1 MAAQRPGLTQALGLS
16 MANVELE
23 ALPESRASQR
33 DALRCV
39 GYELVKYSKT
49 YALQRSASVCHQPQD
64 YKFGFH
70 RIDGVYD
77 GRVFIQ
83 PSPTHHCSEPDIDR
97 WVDFYLN
104 QEEPTKWSDT
114 WKWFKDPANAFLGIA
129 VAPFA
134 LTLFGGGLLGERA
147 HRREQERRRSVVNTW
162 HATPFITE
170 PIRRGK
176 T

>member
-1 MAAQRPGLTQALGLS
+1 MAY
-16 MANVELE
+16 VELE

-39 GYELVKYSKT
+39 GYELVKYSKK
-49 YALQRSASVCHQPQD
+49 YALEKSAAVRHQPHD

-77 GRVFIQ
+77 NRVFIQ
-83 PSPTHHCSEPDIDR
+83 PSPTIHCGEIDIDR

-104 QEEPTKWSDT
+104 QEEPMKWSES
-114 WKWFKDPANAFLGIA
+114 WKWFKDPANALMAIA
-129 VAPFA
+129 VPPFA
-134 LTLFGGGLLGERA
+134 LTLLGGGLLGERA

-162 HATPFITE
+162 HATPFVTE